1 MAVFALSSTVREAV
15 AILQP
20 VDFQISHTFDA
31 TPQDVAE
38 VLLDEG
44 FQASLQDI
52 ASLAARE
59 VVHQEERPDS
69 TVLRRTRCVLDI
81 EVSGVAAKFLGDQP
95 PSWIE
100 EAVWDPAVMRWQ
112 WKILPEVAGELL
124 KASGDIAIQ
133 EEGTGA
139 SRTVSGI
146 VKVSVPLYGSKVEGW
161 IVDGIEA
168 AYDEEA
174 QRLEEWLRSGL

>member
-1 MAVFALSSTVREAV
+1 M
-15 AILQP
+15 
-20 VDFQISHTFDA
+20 DFEIAHVFDA
-31 TPQDVAE
+31 TPQEVAD

-44 FQASLQDI
+44 FQASLRDI

-59 VVHQEERPDS
+59 VVHQEERDDS
-69 TVLRRTRCVLDI
+69 TVLRRTRCVLDL

-100 EAVWDPAVMRWQ
+100 EAVWHPTVMRWE
-112 WKILPEVAGELL
+112 WTILPEVGGELL
-124 KASGDIAIQ
+124 KANGDIAI
-133 EEGTGA
+133 EEDGA
-139 SRTVSGI
+139 GATRTVSGI

-174 QRLEEWLRSGL
+174 QRLEEWLRSGS

>member
-1 MAVFALSSTVREAV
+1 M
-15 AILQP
+15 
-20 VDFQISHTFDA
+20 DFQISHVFEA
-31 TPQDVAE
+31 SPEEVAA

-52 ASLAARE
+52 ASLAARD

-81 EVSGVAAKFLGDQP
+81 EVSGMAAKFLGDQP

-100 EAVWDPAVMRWQ
+100 EAVWDPGLMRWE

-124 KASGDIAIQ
+124 KASGDISI
-133 EEGTGA
+133 EEENPGAARRVTG
-139 SRTVSGI
+139 V

-161 IVDGIEA
+161 IVSGIEA

-174 QRLEEWLRSGL
+174 DRLAEWLRSGL